1 MIFNRQNC
9 FKKII
14 LKTEHIPTHQA
25 SCIQTVND
33 IKKKKKGN
41 FNMQINIFTKGTTSR
56 TNLISLRFN
65 QRNPQYLY

>member
-1 MIFNRQNC
+1 MILNRQNC

-33 IKKKKKGN
+33 ILK
-41 FNMQINIFTKGTTSR
+41 ME
-56 TNLISLRFN
+56 ISTCKLTFL
-65 QRNPQYLY
+65 QREQLQEQT

>member
-33 IKKKKKGN
+33 IKKKKKE
-41 FNMQINIFTKGTTSR
+41 
-56 TNLISLRFN
+56 ISTCKLTFS
-65 QRNPQYLY
+65 QREQLQEQT